1 MVCIYS
7 PVKKHTTP
15 NRTPDSTSLGTN
27 ITHFE
32 KQFEH
37 CDDLIFRRIT
47 INETQ
52 ACFIYLTE
60 LVNDQFLK
68 GLSENI
74 NATFHQMVADVEEAI
89 YRSFPITK
97 ISKCEEIELLF
108 HRVLSGNVALLIE
121 GFQKAIVINA
131 AKYKTREIEES
142 PNEQVV
148 RGPREGF
155 IEDIQTNLSLI
166 RRKLKSSNLKVES
179 LILGTE
185 TIRHIKMG
193 GWPQSSEQF

>member
-1 MVCIYS
+1 M
-7 PVKKHTTP
+7 
-15 NRTPDSTSLGTN
+15 
-27 ITHFE
+27 
-32 KQFEH
+32 
-37 CDDLIFRRIT
+37 
-47 INETQ
+47 
-52 ACFIYLTE
+52 
-60 LVNDQFLK
+60 NDQFLK

-166 RRKLKSSNLKVES
+166 RRKLKSSNLKVE
-179 LILGTE
+179 
-185 TIRHIKMG
+185 
-193 GWPQSSEQF
+193 